1 MSRFALILFTLTAAH
16 LISSLADA
24 ADRPNIL
31 FAISDD
37 QSYPHCS
44 AYGCNWVQTPA
55 FDRVA
60 ANGLLFNRCY
70 TPNAKCAPSRG
81 SILTGRHA
89 WLNEDAANHVYV
101 FPSKFTTYVEALNTN
116 GYSVGYVAKGLSPA
130 TYVKAD
136 GSRRS
141 PTGEAFNK
149 RKAKPPAQ
157 GITNNDYA
165 ANFNDFLDSAEAD
178 KPWCFWYGGIEPHR
192 RYEYGAGVAKGG
204 KSTDMID
211 EVPGYWPDNEVV
223 RNDMLDYAFEI
234 EHFDSHLGRMLD
246 ELESRGQLENTLVVV
261 TSDNGMPFPRVKG
274 NAYERSNH
282 LPLAI
287 MWGAGIQNPGRVID
301 DFVSF
306 VDFAP
311 TFLDVAGV
319 SHQQSGMQPITGHSL
334 RPLFEESGKILR
346 KAVHWGASGGPETAK
361 YTDKQVLR
369 DSVLIG
375 KERHDLGRPD
385 DGGYPIRGLVDKRYT
400 YIRNFEPDRWPAG
413 NPETGYMNTDGGAT
427 KTVILDQR
435 RKDLDHRYWNLCFGK
450 LPGEELYD
458 RQSDPE
464 CINNLAGNPAYEYIR
479 LKMSHDMTARLAAQG
494 DPRTLGKG
502 QIYDTYP
509 YAQERLRDYYK
520 KFTTGW
526 KDEKGRSLSAGWI
539 NETDIEPHPLD

>member
-1 MSRFALILFTLTAAH
+1 MRRFLLFAITMFSSCLASTTSAAE
-16 LISSLADA
+16 
-24 ADRPNIL
+24 RPNIL

-44 AYGCNWVQTPA
+44 AYGCEWVETPA

-60 ANGLLFNRCY
+60 ENGLLFNRCY

-101 FPSKFTTYVEALNTN
+101 FPPKFTTYVESLGAN

-130 TYVKAD
+130 TYVKED
-136 GSRRS
+136 GSARF
-141 PTGEAFNK
+141 PTGERFNN
-149 RKAKPPAQ
+149 RKAKPPAE
-157 GITNNDYA
+157 GITNIDYA
-165 ANFNDFLDSAEAD
+165 GNFNDFLDAAEAD

-204 KSTDMID
+204 KSTEDID
-211 EVPGYWPDNEVV
+211 EVPGYWPDNDVV

-234 EHFDSHLGRMLD
+234 EHFDTHLGRMLD
-246 ELESRGQLENTLVVV
+246 ELEKRGELDNTLIVV

-287 MWGAGIQNPGRVID
+287 MWADGIKNPGRKID

-311 TFLDVAGV
+311 TFLDAAGV
-319 SHQQSGMQPITGHSL
+319 AQNDSGMQPITGQTL
-334 RPLFEESGKILR
+334 KPIFESDKSG
-346 KAVHWGASGGPETAK
+346 
-361 YTDKQVLR
+361 YTGLGR
-369 DSVLIG
+369 EFVLIG
-375 KERHDLGRPD
+375 KERHDLGRPG
-385 DGGYPIRGLVDKRYT
+385 DGGYPIRGIVDQRYT
-400 YIRNFEPDRWPAG
+400 FIHNYEPGRWPAG

-427 KTVILDQR
+427 KTVILNQR
-435 RKDLDHRYWNLCFGK
+435 RADIDQRYWNLCFGK
-450 LPGEELYD
+450 LPEYEFYD
-458 RQSDPE
+458 RAIDPE
-464 CINNLAGNPAYEYIR
+464 CVHNLAYANAPQIGIARQR
-479 LKMSHDMTARLAAQG
+479 LEILLTEKLTAQG
-494 DPRTLGKG
+494 DPRILGNG
-502 QIYDTYP
+502 DVFETYP
-509 YAQERLRDYYK
+509 YAQENMRSFYE

-526 KDEKGRSLSAGWI
+526 TNDKGRPVKAGWI
-539 NETDIEPHPLD
+539 NESDIEPATLD